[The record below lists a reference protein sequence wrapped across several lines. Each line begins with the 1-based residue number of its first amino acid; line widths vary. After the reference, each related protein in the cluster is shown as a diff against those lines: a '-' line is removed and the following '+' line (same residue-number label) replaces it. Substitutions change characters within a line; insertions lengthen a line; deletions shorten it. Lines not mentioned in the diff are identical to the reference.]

1 MLLKSAL
8 AYTREDR
15 SPTLPLNYILK
26 CYFTEL
32 SHNPGKIWVRAAQRA
47 LCAGT
52 PAGCKGAAALGT
64 YRCWACRCCARTQL
78 CGHGLVPQFASEH
91 HDALLALVWLQ
102 WRVGDVIMLKW
113 VILTASSWVRRSH
126 LLLSMHVYIH
136 AWGPPVPGLAFWVV
150 PQHKQQAIPHYNH
163 QLLLQKARK

>member
-113 VILTASSWVRRSH
+113 VILTASSWVRRRH

-150 PQHKQQAIPHYNH
+150 PQHKQQAIPHYSH